1 MQYADNERPSDV
13 LQVWIPSFG
22 EDHSMGSWRDLLA
35 SSPYRAIV
43 ATPVGLEPG
52 ATYRPTVSM
61 TNQLILL
68 RRLIASVAAAMRPDK
83 VVVGGFS

>member
-1 MQYADNERPSDV
+1 
-13 LQVWIPSFG
+13 
-22 EDHSMGSWRDLLA
+22 
-35 SSPYRAIV
+35 
-43 ATPVGLEPG
+43 
-52 ATYRPTVSM
+52 M